1 MSSHRLKR
9 TVRGAMAATAVASV
23 VTLVPTPATADPAA
37 PEDSSTAVRQ
47 LAELN
52 RQSEVLTEQWH
63 FARDQLDARRG
74 DLDRAKADAAAAAA
88 AGEQARTVQAEYRG
102 QVDRLTNAS
111 FQGAR
116 LNRISALLV
125 SDSPQEFLD
134 QMSALDM
141 LATDN
146 KEALDRLTGAVTQA
160 AQAERAAAD
169 ATSRADQAAHD
180 AARLEG
186 DLTRAR
192 DDMDRQID
200 EVEKRLAELNEDEHA
215 SLVSGDGEI
224 NLPINIL
231 GSGSAAEAVRA
242 ALGAQGS
249 PYSWGAE
256 GPESFD
262 CSGLVKWAYEQA
274 GVSGLP
280 HSSRQQAQMGS
291 SVSRSELQPGDLIA
305 LYSPVSHIGLY
316 VGGGRYVHAPQ
327 RGDVVK
333 VVSVPWSDVTAMRRI
348 G

>member
-63 FARDQLDARRG
+63 FARDQLDARRA
-74 DLDRAKADAAAAAA
+74 DLDRARADAAAAAA
-88 AGEQARTVQAEYRG
+88 AGEQARAVQAEYRG

-160 AQAERAAAD
+160 AQAERAAGD
-169 ATSRADQAAHD
+169 ATSRADQAAQD

-192 DDMDRQID
+192 DDMDRQIE
-200 EVEKRLAELNEDEHA
+200 EVEERLADLNEEEQA
-215 SLVSGDGEI
+215 SLVSDGDI

-242 ALGAQGS
+242 ALGVQGS

-256 GPESFD
+256 GPDSFD

-291 SVSRSELQPGDLIA
+291 SVSRSELQPGDIIA

-327 RGDVVK
+327 PGDVVK
-333 VVSVPWSDVTAMRRI
+333 VATVPWSDVTAMRRI

>member
-9 TVRGAMAATAVASV
+9 TIRGALAAAAVATIA
-23 VTLVPTPATADPAA
+23 TLIPSPAVGDPAV
-37 PEDSSTAVRQ
+37 PEDGSAAVRQ

-52 RQSEVLTEQWH
+52 RQAEVLTEQWH
-63 FARDQLDARRG
+63 FARDQLEARRA

-88 AGEQARTVQAEYRG
+88 AGEQARAVQNEYRG

-160 AQAERAAAD
+160 VQAERAAGD
-169 ATSRADQAAHD
+169 ATARADQAAQD

-192 DDMDRQID
+192 DDMDRQIQ
-200 EVEKRLAELNEDEHA
+200 EVEERLAGLNDEEQA
-215 SLVSGDGEI
+215 ALVSDGDI
-224 NLPINIL
+224 NLPIDIL
-231 GSGSAAEAVRA
+231 GSGSAAKAVRA
-242 ALGAQGS
+242 ALGARGS
-249 PYSWGAE
+249 SYRWGAE

-280 HSSRQQAQMGS
+280 HSSRQQAQLGS
-291 SVSRSELQPGDLIA
+291 SVSRSELEPGDLIA

-327 RGDVVK
+327 AGDVVK
-333 VVSVPWSDVTAMRRI
+333 VTSVPWREVTAMRRI
-348 G
+348 V

>member
-9 TVRGAMAATAVASV
+9 TVRGAMAATAVAAV
-23 VTLVPTPATADPAA
+23 VTFTPTSATADPAV
-37 PEDSSTAVRQ
+37 PEDSSAAVQQ

-52 RQSEVLTEQWH
+52 RQAEVLTEQWH
-63 FARDQLDARRG
+63 FARDQLDARRA

-88 AGEQARTVQAEYRG
+88 AGEQARGVQAEYRG

-146 KEALDRLTGAVTQA
+146 KEALDRLTGAVAQAEQAEQA
-160 AQAERAAAD
+160 ANDARARAERAA
-169 ATSRADQAAHD
+169 QD

-192 DDMDRQID
+192 DEMDRQI
-200 EVEKRLAELNEDEHA
+200 EVVEERLAELDEEEQA
-215 SLVSGDGEI
+215 SLISDGDI
-224 NLPINIL
+224 DLPINIG
-231 GSGSAAEAVRA
+231 GSGVGAEAVRA
-242 ALGAQGS
+242 ALSVQGS
-249 PYSWGAE
+249 SYSWGAE
-256 GPESFD
+256 GPNSFD

-280 HSSRQQAQMGS
+280 HSSRQQAQLGS
-291 SVSRSELQPGDLIA
+291 SVSRAELQAGDLVA

-316 VGGGRYVHAPQ
+316 VGDGRYVHAPQ
-327 RGDVVK
+327 PGDVVK
-333 VVSVPWSDVTAMRRI
+333 VASVPWSDVTAMRRLD
-348 G
+348 